1 MKNILYIFSLFC
13 TVSCT
18 NFNSPNEVNISLI
31 ESGAEVTVLEGETIY
46 FGEITEGEKID
57 LEFKIQNSGTGNLII
72 TKATASCG
80 CTQLEYPKEI
90 IKQGVTEVIKVTF
103 DSEGKL
109 GKQTKKITL
118 LTNATPSIK
127 ILTIKGEVVP
137 FQN

>member
-1 MKNILYIFSLFC
+1 
-13 TVSCT
+13 
-18 NFNSPNEVNISLI
+18 
-31 ESGAEVTVLEGETIY
+31 
-46 FGEITEGEKID
+46 
-57 LEFKIQNSGTGNLII
+57 
-72 TKATASCG
+72 
-80 CTQLEYPKEI
+80 LEYPKEI